1 MYRFRRNR
9 FYMKDF
15 TLKAYEQYLSSI
27 KKSYSQI
34 IRFDEYF
41 KSNPKPESFCLIRHD
56 VDRKPPNALKMAK
69 LENAMGVKATYCF
82 RTKKHTFKP
91 DIISKISRMG
101 HEIAYHYES
110 LSDANGNMEK
120 AIKDFEKNLDRF
132 RKTASVSTIS
142 MHGRPLSPY
151 DNKDIWEVEEN
162 RKNLEKKYNLLG
174 EMYLDIDYTDI
185 AYLND
190 TGRNWHSTKSNLR
203 DRVNSKIKADFN
215 NGQILLDYFNNK
227 PHPKLVFQPHPERW
241 SADHFGYIIQYV
253 IDTMVNFGKKLI

>member
-1 MYRFRRNR
+1 MDRFRRNR

-15 TLKAYEQYLSSI
+15 TLNAYEQYLSAI
-27 KKSYSQI
+27 KKSYSHI

-174 EMYLDIDYTDI
+174 ELYLDIDYTDI
-185 AYLND
+185 AYIND
-190 TGRNWHSTKSNLR
+190 TGRNWDSTKSNLR
-203 DRVNSKIKADFN
+203 DKVNSKIKADFS
-215 NGQILLDYFNNK
+215 NGQNLLDYFKNK
-227 PHPKLVFQPHPERW
+227 PPPKLVFQIHPERW
-241 SADHFGYIIQYV
+241 SDNVVEYTIQYGM
-253 IDTMVNFGKKLI
+253 DKLINFAKILT